1 VIERPVGRD
10 LTRAEL
16 RGVARRLAAQTDV
29 WSDLIRHDPGR
40 RHYEEL
46 IRDRH
51 LGAWLICW
59 MDDHDTGFHDHD
71 VSAGAVAVVAGAVR
85 EERFAVGGVTIDR
98 TVAAG
103 GDFDFGPD
111 TIHRVRH
118 TGTEP
123 AVTLHLYSPPL
134 WRMGAYLVDEDG
146 SLRRRSI
153 SAAEE
158 LRPLE
163 NAA

>member
-1 VIERPVGRD
+1 MIDRPLDRD

-16 RGVARRLAAQTDV
+16 RTLARRLAGRAELWQER
-29 WSDLIRHDPGR
+29 IHHDPGR

-71 VSAGAVAVVAGAVR
+71 VSAGAVAVVTGAVR
-85 EERFAVGGVTIDR
+85 EERLTVGAATIDR
-98 TVAAG
+98 VVRAG
-103 GDFDFGPD
+103 GGFDFGPD

-118 TGTEP
+118 AGDVP

-134 WRMGAYLVDEDG
+134 WRMGAYLIDEAG
-146 SLRRRSI
+146 TLRRRSI

-163 NAA
+163 EAA

>member
-1 VIERPVGRD
+1 VIERPLHRD

-16 RGVARRLAAQTDV
+16 RTLARRLAGRTEL
-29 WSDLIRHDPGR
+29 WENLIHHDPGQ

-71 VSAGAVAVVAGAVR
+71 VSAGAVAVVRGAVR
-85 EERFAVGGVTIDR
+85 EERLTVGAATIDR
-98 TVAAG
+98 SVGAG
-103 GDFDFGPD
+103 GGFDFGPD

-118 TGTEP
+118 TGDEP

-134 WRMGAYLVDEDG
+134 WRMGAYLIDDEG

-163 NAA
+163 AAA